1 MAKNLAAVVEEARL
15 RAFVGRTAEIADFDE
30 ALRGGPPRVLY
41 VHGPGGIGKTTLL
54 HLFRARA
61 RAAGRP
67 VIAIDARGIDCSPD
81 GVREAYGKAVANLG
95 EPAAGGED
103 GRAVLLIDGYE
114 HLGPIDGWVRD
125 EFLASVP
132 DGTVVVL
139 AGRTPPSPPWRADP
153 GWRAITACRG
163 LDALTPAESV
173 ELLRRAG
180 VDGPRGAH
188 LAALGQGHP
197 LTLALLADAAAAG
210 PLPTG
215 LADAPDLV
223 AALMAQVVG
232 DVPDDAHAAGLAVCA
247 HAWITT
253 EDLLRGVV
261 GERAPEIWAWLEAR
275 PYVTRGTDG
284 LYAHALVREVLDAD
298 LRRRSPDAYRRIRRI
313 IHAHVCDRLRG
324 SDGVDLRFW
333 AHQKIYLHRR
343 SPLLGPLPALREQ
356 GAATVVPAEPGDHR
370 VVLETIERFEGGR
383 SAELAERWFAAQPEN
398 LVVVRS
404 PEGVAGFAFHVVHPT
419 DASLCAA
426 DPVVA
431 AVLEHVARTSPA
443 RPGEQITVGRF
454 FSGVRGHHR
463 DPHGVLAGTVMSLIE
478 WARMPLAWSFVA
490 VLDPEFWEPASAYMA
505 FGTRLA
511 AEYAGLQY
519 MIFGNDWRRLP
530 LQTWLDLMGEREL
543 SGATGPPPQELLRP
557 APLGRERFAEAV
569 RLALRDLHR
578 PDRLRG
584 NALMG
589 SALAAGLDGA
599 SPDRLVATLLAGIEQ
614 IGQEPR
620 AGTLHRVL
628 DRTFVRGAPTQEAA
642 AEVLGLPLSTY
653 RRHLAR
659 ALERLTDLLWAVEIG
674 QVRLGTGEHRSVT
687 G

>member
-15 RAFVGRTAEIADFDE
+15 RAFVGRAAEIAEFDA
-30 ALRGGPPRVLY
+30 ALRGGPPRVLF

-54 HLFRARA
+54 HRFRARA

-67 VIAIDARGIDCSPD
+67 VTAIDARGVDCSPD
-81 GVREAYGKAVANLG
+81 GVRDAFDRAVAGIG
-95 EPAAGGED
+95 ESGAGGGAE
-103 GRAVLLIDGYE
+103 RAVLLIDGYE
-114 HLGPIDGWVRD
+114 HLGPIDGWVRE

-132 DGTVVVL
+132 EGMVVVL
-139 AGRTPPSPPWRADP
+139 AGRTEPSAPWRADP
-153 GWRAITACRG
+153 GWRAITACGR
-163 LDALTPAESV
+163 LAALTPAESI

-232 DVPDDAHAAGLAVCA
+232 DVPDEDHAAGLAVCA
-247 HAWITT
+247 HAWLTT
-253 EDLLRGVV
+253 EDLLRSVV

-275 PYVTRGTDG
+275 PYVTRGIDG

-298 LRRRSPDAYRRIRRI
+298 LRRRSPDGYRRIRRI
-313 IHAHVCDRLRG
+313 IHAHVCDNLRH
-324 SDGVDLRFW
+324 SDGTDPRFW

-343 SPLLGPLPALREQ
+343 SPLMGPLPALREQ
-356 GAATVVPAEPGDHR
+356 GAATVVPAEPDDHQ
-370 VVLETIERFEGGR
+370 VALETIERFEGGR
-383 SAELAERWFAAQPEN
+383 SAELAERWFTAQPEN

-404 PEGVAGFAFHVVHPT
+404 PEGIAGFAFHVVHPT
-419 DASLCAA
+419 DPSLCAD

-431 AVLEHVARTSPA
+431 AALEHAARVSPA
-443 RPGEQITVGRF
+443 RSGEQITIGRF
-454 FSGVRGHHR
+454 LSGVHGHQR
-463 DPHGVLAGTVMSLIE
+463 DPHAVLAGTVLSLIE
-478 WARMPLAWSFVA
+478 WARKPLAWSFVA
-490 VLDPEFWEPASAYMA
+490 VCDPGFWIPAADYMA
-505 FGTRLA
+505 FDTRLA
-511 AEYAGLQY
+511 AEFAGLRY
-519 MIFGNDWRRLP
+519 TIFGNDWRRLP
-530 LQTWLDLMGEREL
+530 LQAWLDLMGEREL
-543 SGATGPPPQELLRP
+543 SGATGPPPPELLRP

-599 SPDRLVATLLAGIEQ
+599 SADRLVAILLAGIEQ
-614 IGQEPR
+614 IGREPR

-659 ALERLTDLLWAVEIG
+659 ALERLTDLLWAAEIG
-674 QVRLGTGEHRSVT
+674 QVRLGHG
-687 G
+687 